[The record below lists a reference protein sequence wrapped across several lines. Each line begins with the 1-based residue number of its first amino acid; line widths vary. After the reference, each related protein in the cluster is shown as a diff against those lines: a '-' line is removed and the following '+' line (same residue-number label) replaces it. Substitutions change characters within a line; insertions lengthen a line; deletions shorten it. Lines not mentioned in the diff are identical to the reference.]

1 VSIYLG
7 LNTSNHGQQTPLTSD
22 EALRKHGILPPR
34 EPTPPSPSPPSSPTL
49 DDILEDLTPAE
60 LQEFGEDVQDDA
72 IERQIARRRAQR
84 LVEERLEAQRRRF
97 GNVIPIGRDDY
108 TREVTEASDQDEPGD
123 VEARGT
129 GVVCFL
135 YKDG

>member
-1 VSIYLG
+1 MSIYLG
-7 LNTSNHGQQTPLTSD
+7 LNTSNHGRQTPLTSD

-34 EPTPPSPSPPSSPTL
+34 EPTQPSPSPPPSPTL
-49 DDILEDLTPAE
+49 DDILEDLTPVE
-60 LQEFGEDVQDDA
+60 LQELGEDVQDDA

-97 GNVIPIGRDDY
+97 GQVIPIGRDDY
-108 TREVTEASDQDEPGD
+108 TREVTEASEQDESGD
-123 VEARGT
+123 VEACGT

>member
-1 VSIYLG
+1 MSIYLD
-7 LNTSNHGQQTPLTSD
+7 LNASNHGRQTPLTSD

-34 EPTPPSPSPPSSPTL
+34 EPTPPSPSPPPSPSL

-60 LQEFGEDVQDDA
+60 LQELGENVKDDA
-72 IERQIARRRAQR
+72 VEREIARRRAQ
-84 LVEERLEAQRRRF
+84 LHVQERIEAQRRRF
-97 GNVIPIGRDDY
+97 GAVIPIGRDDY
-108 TREVTEASDQDEPGD
+108 TREVTEASEQDEPGD

-129 GVVCFL
+129 GVVCFM